1 MHVQPL
7 SRMTRHTSK
16 RACGW
21 AGQPRSRSAAADWSA
36 LRPSLALPW
45 PVRPAL
51 AALPCSPLRY
61 IAMALA
67 AACLTSS
74 NLACLAFSHNA
85 AVLLSVTCCCPLLC
99 YAFVCVL
106 LLLRRLLVQCN
117 KLAVDIDNEVV
128 IVHNF
133 IRDKYRLKF
142 PELESLVGGLGGAWM
157 DWSGISN
164 SGRERRVGC
173 LGTGRG
179 WALCRWQARAWSW
192 DEVPQGHPS
201 PSTNAFAYHP
211 STLLAARCTILSTMH
226 AW

>member
-7 SRMTRHTSK
+7 SRTTRHTSK

-45 PVRPAL
+45 PVPPRPAL

-61 IAMALA
+61 IAMVLA

-74 NLACLAFSHNA
+74 NLACLAYSHTA
-85 AVLLSVTCCCPLLC
+85 PVLLPLTRCCPLLC
-99 YAFVCVL
+99 CALCVVF
-106 LLLRRLLVQCN
+106 LLRRLLVQCN

-157 DWSGISN
+157 DWSGN
-164 SGRERRVGC
+164 STVAVSAEWGALEQGVAGQHAGGRLVR
-173 LGTGRG
+173 GRG
-179 WALCRWQARAWSW
+179 MKF
-192 DEVPQGHPS
+192 H
-201 PSTNAFAYHP
+201 
-211 STLLAARCTILSTMH
+211 
-226 AW
+226 